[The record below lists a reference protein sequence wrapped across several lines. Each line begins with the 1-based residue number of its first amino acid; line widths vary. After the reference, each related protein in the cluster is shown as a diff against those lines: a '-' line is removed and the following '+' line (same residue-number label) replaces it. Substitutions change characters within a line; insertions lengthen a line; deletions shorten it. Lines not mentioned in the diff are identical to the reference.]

1 MSYPSEQ
8 LNKLSDLPVL
18 TDVIDTNSPEI
29 PTLTEVV
36 AEESSAFPA
45 ENKEENKELTTLSD
59 AQYQHLAT
67 QIAPQLE
74 SLLRAKLAPQFDAL
88 WQEAWRQA
96 KLNLPEL
103 IQARISTPPVPSPSA
118 IIPPFL
124 TAPDRIKSNTINME
138 LTKSFEPQAIEA
150 RWYPIWE
157 SAGYFQAKL
166 ESDKPAYAIMLP
178 PPNVTGTLHM
188 GHAFQDTLMDAL
200 TRYHR
205 MRGDNTL

>member
-8 LNKLSDLPVL
+8 LNELSNLPVL
-18 TDVIDTNSPEI
+18 TDVVDTDLLEI

-36 AEESSAFPA
+36 AEEPSALIA
-45 ENKEENKELTTLSD
+45 ENKEFATLSD
-59 AQYQHLAT
+59 AQCQQLAA
-67 QIAPQLE
+67 QITPQLE
-74 SLLRAKLAPQFDAL
+74 TLLRAKLVPQFDAL

-103 IQARISTPPVPSPSA
+103 IQAHISIPPVPSPSA
-118 IIPPFL
+118 IITPFL
-124 TAPDRIKSNTINME
+124 TAPDRIKPNTTINME

-200 TRYHR
+200 TR
-205 MRGDNTL
+205 